1 MSCQG
6 GFLEK
11 RFSRS
16 LERSDIWK
24 REYLLC
30 GLNQSLVAVFLVLHP
45 EDPPLPGNRA
55 PVRPNKGDYF
65 LVRVS
70 QQTHKKALVDRTL
83 DGLETIS
90 TGGKL

>member
-1 MSCQG
+1 MSRQG

-11 RFSRS
+11 RFSGS
-16 LERSDIWK
+16 LEGSERWR

-30 GLNQSLVAVFLVLHP
+30 GLHQSLVASFLVLHP

-55 PVRPNKGDYF
+55 PVRPNKGDYS

-70 QQTHKKALVDRTL
+70 QETHKKALVDTTL

-90 TGGKL
+90 RGGKL